1 MKFIVLELVLLVLV
15 VVLLPVGVLVLLF
28 VLQDHFLPYCAD
40 PRHSGDTF
48 FFICEEDFRLTKND
62 SDAMPAQMVTEA
74 ARIYREHRQEVRA
87 QRQELGWPLPDELE
101 TSDEDIFINPR
112 EVFWMRESR
121 GPSPAD
127 AQYTFA
133 DRTEMA
139 DEWTNSFGN
148 FFTKRIS
155 AGVGECVPE
164 ALQDLVKISIA
175 AAREEVGDFIWYSWE
190 GSNRRGGRTRPMHGA
205 SMIGITAEG
214 ARKLLDLMESGA
226 LPKGHADLVL
236 REYME
241 THGKEFGA
249 CFLYPSVGH
258 FQSHIS
264 GCEAGLG
271 WRQNDWKKGWI
282 MEGTRKIPNFI
293 PTHPMKN
300 EHRHL
305 VHFRPSGEP
314 EWIRQVTLPEEIGGT
329 LMWLSYD
336 NTGPEPLDSE
346 EDGPLSSPRDVEER
360 AAGSAAAVRT
370 SKRQR
375 RQRREHVQRR
385 AFRHWTP
392 HFQEALRI

>member
-1 MKFIVLELVLLVLV
+1 M
-15 VVLLPVGVLVLLF
+15 
-28 VLQDHFLPYCAD
+28 
-40 PRHSGDTF
+40 
-48 FFICEEDFRLTKND
+48 
-62 SDAMPAQMVTEA
+62 
-74 ARIYREHRQEVRA
+74 
-87 QRQELGWPLPDELE
+87 
-101 TSDEDIFINPR
+101 
-112 EVFWMRESR
+112 
-121 GPSPAD
+121 
-127 AQYTFA
+127 
-133 DRTEMA
+133 
-139 DEWTNSFGN
+139 
-148 FFTKRIS
+148 
-155 AGVGECVPE
+155 PE

-214 ARKLLDLMESGA
+214 ARKLLRLMESGA

-300 EHRHL
+300 EHRWL

-385 AFRHWTP
+385 AFRNWTP
-392 HFQEALRI
+392 NYQEALRI